1 MNPAIEVEAL
11 VKRYGSRTVVDG
23 VNFTVHAGQV
33 LALLGRNGAGKT
45 TTMECIEGFRSPDQ
59 GRVRILGADPASQRH
74 QVAERIGVMLQDGGA
89 YPASS
94 PREMLRLYRRLFAQP
109 RDADELL
116 ELTGLTAVA
125 DARFRTLSGGEK
137 QRVNLAL
144 ALAGS
149 PEVLFL
155 DEPTAGMDTAARHDT
170 WDLIS
175 QLRSGGTAILLTT
188 HYLEEAERLADE
200 LLILHQG
207 RIVAAG
213 EPAQITGGSEQ
224 VLITTA
230 GAPPA
235 EQLTQ
240 ILGTAV
246 VSPGPGRYVVAAGPD
261 AIASLTAALAGAGI
275 ALTGVTTQQRSL
287 EEVFLS
293 LTGGGA

>member
-11 VKRYGSRTVVDG
+11 GKRYGSRTVVDG
-23 VNFTVHAGQV
+23 VTFAVHGGQV

-45 TTMECIEGFRSPDQ
+45 TTIECIEGFRRPDA
-59 GRVRILGADPASQRH
+59 GRVRILGADPGSQRH
-74 QVAERIGVMLQDGGA
+74 RVAERIGVMLQDGGG

-94 PREMLRLYRRLFAQP
+94 PREMLRLYRRLFSHP

-116 ELTGLTAVA
+116 EVTGLTGVA

-144 ALAGS
+144 ALVGS

-170 WDLIS
+170 WDLVS
-175 QLRSGGTAILLTT
+175 RLRGDGAAILLTT

-200 LLILHQG
+200 LCILHQG
-207 RIVAAG
+207 RLVAAG
-213 EPAQITGGSEQ
+213 TPAQITGNTEQ

-230 GAPPA
+230 GAPQA
-235 EQLTQ
+235 AQLTQ

-246 VSPGPGRYVVAAGPD
+246 VSPAPGRYVVAAGPD
-261 AIASLTAALAGAGI
+261 AIPSLTAALAGAGI

-287 EEVFLS
+287 EQVFLS
-293 LTGGGA
+293 LTGGAA